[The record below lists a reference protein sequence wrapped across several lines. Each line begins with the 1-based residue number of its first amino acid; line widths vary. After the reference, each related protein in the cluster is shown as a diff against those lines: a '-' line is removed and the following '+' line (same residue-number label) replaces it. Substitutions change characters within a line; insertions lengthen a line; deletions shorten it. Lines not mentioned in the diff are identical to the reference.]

1 MTHIITSFFQSN
13 IAKRYSRMIFR
24 SLFPSLLGKSANA
37 MISTLRKLVMMEII
51 SICSPASHRSG
62 VAQKLFASLNLLLP
76 NSSFLNFPSSRK
88 NYGAESSGQTVSIL
102 QRLASGVTGPQSSG
116 MWQTKEKRLVR
127 HDSYVYSLRTS
138 LGSYL
143 VGSAPR

>member
-1 MTHIITSFFQSN
+1 MTHIITSFFQLN
-13 IAKRYSRMIFR
+13 IAKLYSRMISR
-24 SLFPSLLGKSANA
+24 SLFPSSLGKSANV
-37 MISTLRKLVMMEII
+37 MISTLRKSVMMEII
-51 SICSPASHRSG
+51 STCSPVFHRRG
-62 VAQKLFASLNLLLP
+62 VAQRLFASLNLLPP
-76 NSSFLNFPSSRK
+76 NSSSLNFPSSRK
-88 NYGAESSGQTVSIL
+88 TCGAESFGQMVSIW